1 VPRVELTAEA
11 VETVDALIE
20 SHELPRNTWDRVLD
34 SLDVLK
40 RFPRAG
46 RALTGQWQGF
56 RAVVGPWG
64 WMLLIYAYLE
74 PDDQVVVVTAQDAR
88 RASSAT
94 SLEA

>member
-46 RALTGQWQGF
+46 R
-56 RAVVGPWG
+56 P
-64 WMLLIYAYLE
+64 
-74 PDDQVVVVTAQDAR
+74 
-88 RASSAT
+88 ASSAT
-94 SLEA
+94 TYDRARNATPA